1 MINFTR
7 IIYVAEL
14 QKFGQATAVEPNNN
28 STHIQNSQVSGV
40 WFPLVPIVASRVFHF
55 DTVERNTS
63 QMRKSWG
70 GKLKSYTCT
79 P

>member
-28 STHIQNSQVSGV
+28 SIHIQNSQVSGV
-40 WFPLVPIVASRVFHF
+40 WFPLVPMVVFRVFHF
-55 DTVERNTS
+55 DTVERNTMLS
-63 QMRKSWG
+63 RRKVYSIYYSTV
-70 GKLKSYTCT
+70 L
-79 P
+79 